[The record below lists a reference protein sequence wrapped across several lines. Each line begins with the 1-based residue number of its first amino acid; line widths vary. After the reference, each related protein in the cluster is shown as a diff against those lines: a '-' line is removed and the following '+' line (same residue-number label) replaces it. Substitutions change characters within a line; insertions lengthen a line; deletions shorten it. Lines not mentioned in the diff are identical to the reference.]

1 VTHDGRRHAILAF
14 DTATTRV
21 VVATGSPDGAL
32 DGLTTWAAGYRHGE
46 TLLATVG
53 RFLGEQNIRR
63 SRLVGVV
70 VGTGPGAFTGL
81 RVGIATA
88 KGLAHGLGVPIVGIS
103 TAEALLA
110 GAAEGPEARDGHDVR
125 DGFDAGRGPTG
136 RPVLLLPA
144 GPSDRIVVR
153 AGEPPGLLPGGL
165 DPDLAPGEWLVAVDL
180 DGRAPVAANEGG
192 EIARAGL
199 GAALV
204 RLGAERLRLGAAD
217 DLAELVPEYV
227 TLPRGVTS
235 QDGEV
240 AWSRDR
246 R

>member
-1 VTHDGRRHAILAF
+1 VSSTHDGRRHAILAI

-21 VVATGSPDGAL
+21 VVATGTEDGRA
-32 DGLTTWAAGYRHGE
+32 DGITTWTAGYRHGE
-46 TLLATVG
+46 TLLPTIG

-63 SRLVGVV
+63 SRLTGIV

-88 KGLAHGLGVPIVGIS
+88 KGLAHGLGLPIIGVS

-110 GAAEGPEARDGHDVR
+110 GASELGD
-125 DGFDAGRGPTG
+125 TG
-136 RPVLLLPA
+136 SPVLLLPA
-144 GPSDRIVVR
+144 GPSDRILVR
-153 AGEPPGLLPGGL
+153 AGGRPELLPGGVE
-165 DPDLAPGEWLVAVDL
+165 PDLAPGERLVAVDL
-180 DGRAPVAANEGG
+180 EGRAPADALEWG
-192 EIARAGL
+192 ERVRAIL
-199 GAALV
+199 GQALI
-204 RLGAERLRLGAAD
+204 RIGAERLRSGAAD

-235 QDGEV
+235 QGGEV
-240 AWSRDR
+240 AWSHDR